1 MKLWEKGYQ
10 LDQLVE
16 TFMTGDDPLLDHALI
31 SYDCVGSIAHA
42 QMLAKI
48 GILTFEESRALAQEL
63 RRIVQ
68 LADEGKFMIKPEDED
83 IHTAVENALVAT
95 LGEVGK
101 KLHTARSRNDQILLD
116 MRLYM
121 KDQMRQIA
129 QDLLD
134 ACDVL
139 RKFAESNRE
148 VPVPGR
154 THFQRA
160 MPSSIGLWAGAFAE
174 SLLDDMQLL
183 KDAYELIDQ
192 CPLGSAASYGVSIPI
207 DRQYCADLLG
217 FKVVQNN
224 VLYANNSRGKFEAA
238 VLHVLVQIMNDL
250 SKIATDIIIFSAPEF
265 GYFLLPEKFCPGSS
279 LMPQKRNPCPLEL
292 IRAKSATLQGLLF
305 QSLEIVRAL
314 PSGYNRDFQE
324 TKRPIMHGLET
335 TSLSLNVFS
344 QILSELQVNKKACID
359 AFTSELFATDQVLK
373 LTVEGSAFR
382 NAYQQVAKNPNDV
395 TETDPVANIMS
406 KKHQGAT
413 GNLGISIICTK
424 QSEYQTWLNAEKKK
438 WDEVLT
444 TLNLPLANCS
454 ELPKF
459 TKNP

>member
-1 MKLWEKGYQ
+1 MKLWEKGYK

-31 SYDCVGSIAHA
+31 SYDCMGSIAHA
-42 QMLAKI
+42 KMLEKI
-48 GILTFEESRALAQEL
+48 GILTFEESCQLAKEL
-63 RRIVQ
+63 THIIH
-68 LADEGKFMIKPEDED
+68 LADEGKFIIKPEDED
-83 IHTAVENALVAT
+83 VHTAVENALVAK
-95 LGEVGK
+95 LGDIGK
-101 KLHTARSRNDQILLD
+101 KLHTARSRNDQVLLD

-121 KDQMRQIA
+121 KNQIRQIT
-129 QDLLD
+129 Q
-134 ACDVL
+134 DVL
-139 RKFAESNRE
+139 KACHTLCQFAESNQE
-148 VPVPGR
+148 VPMPGR

-160 MPSSIGLWAGAFAE
+160 MPSSMGLWAGAFAE
-174 SLLDDMQLL
+174 SLLDDIHLL
-183 KDAYELIDQ
+183 EGAYEVIDQ

-217 FKVVQNN
+217 FKTVQNN

-250 SKIATDIIIFSAPEF
+250 SKVATDIIIFSAPEF
-265 GYFLLPEKFCPGSS
+265 GYLLLPEKFCPGSS

-305 QSLEIVRAL
+305 QTLEIVRGL

-344 QILSELQVNKKACID
+344 QIFSELQVNKKACMA
-359 AFTSELFATDQVLK
+359 AFTPELFATDQVLK
-373 LTVEGSAFR
+373 LASEGIPFR
-382 NAYQQVAKNPNDV
+382 EAYKQVAKDPNRAA
-395 TETDPVANIMS
+395 ETDPVANIMS

-413 GNLGISIICTK
+413 GNLGIPLIHAK
-424 QSEYQTWLNAEKKK
+424 QDGYQKWLDDETKK
-438 WDEVLT
+438 WNEVLG
-444 TLNLPLANCS
+444 NLLRI
-454 ELPKF
+454 
-459 TKNP
+459 